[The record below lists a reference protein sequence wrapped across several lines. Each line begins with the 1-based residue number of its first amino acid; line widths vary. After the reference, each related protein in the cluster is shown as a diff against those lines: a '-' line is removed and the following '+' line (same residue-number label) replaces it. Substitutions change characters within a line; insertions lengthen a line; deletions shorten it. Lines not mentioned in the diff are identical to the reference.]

1 MNGVQAQQFA
11 ALQKATAT
19 YQNDAKMADHL
30 RRREVDLMNRVTE
43 QQRRL
48 EEELRAAHGEVGE
61 AARNQKNID
70 VEGKRYKQA
79 IEADQRSI
87 VKITS
92 ELKGIEANEKEQK
105 TAFVNEMESLNNE
118 NDIILTNRQNKK
130 ICQLLD
136 AENVTWLCDTKL
148 VARTTTTTGEV
159 DGADEPRAA
168 EESERWREVAARV
181 NEELTGLVDV
191 EEKGGAA
198 AKESA
203 ELEQFIQ
210 QLRSKFL
217 SENGNIGQMEIDD
230 LEAKWEQQY
239 EYNSFEEE
247 GGENAM
253 EADDGGKTAGSS
265 PVHME
270 LFYNNQDPANNLG
283 YAC

>member
-19 YQNDAKMADHL
+19 YQNDAKMADHM
-30 RRREVDLMNRVTE
+30 RRREVDLMNRATE

-48 EEELRAAHGEVGE
+48 EEELRAAHGELGE
-61 AARNQKNID
+61 EARNQKNLDI
-70 VEGKRYKQA
+70 EGKRFKQA
-79 IEADQRSI
+79 IEADRQSI

-105 TAFVNEMESLNNE
+105 TQFVNEMESLNNE
-118 NDIILTNRQNKK
+118 NDFILTNRENKK
-130 ICQLLD
+130 TCQLLD
-136 AENVTWLCDTKL
+136 TENVNWLSETKL
-148 VARTTTTTGEV
+148 VAKTTSKMDGV
-159 DGADEPRAA
+159 DELQAA
-168 EESERWREVAARV
+168 EENEKWREVAAQV
-181 NEELTGLVDV
+181 NEELAGLVDA
-191 EEKGGAA
+191 EGKGGAA
-198 AKESA
+198 TKESN

-239 EYNSFEEE
+239 EYNSYEEE

-253 EADDGGKTAGSS
+253 ETDDGGKAAGSS

-270 LFYNNQDPANNLG
+270 LFYNDQDSANNLG